1 MTDLEKRL
9 DAKITAQALVI
20 DEILKS
26 LDRAGL
32 LDAAAIVERLEQ
44 FIDTP
49 KADCVDAHEMQE
61 VAAEV
66 EGWADMIYVAY
77 IEDREIDPALSRT

>member
-20 DEILKS
+20 DEILKT
-26 LDRAGL
+26 LDHAGL
-32 LDAAAIVERLEQ
+32 LDAAAIIERLEQ
-44 FIDTP
+44 FIDAP
-49 KADCVDAHEMQE
+49 KADFVDAYEMQE

-66 EGWADMIYVAY
+66 EGWADMIYTSY
-77 IEDREIDPALSRT
+77 IEDKEIDPSLSRL